1 MKLRGEPEERFAGG
15 RGSSVEPECRSLTQ
29 IRVKDGVRV
38 EVESLLSVRRPL
50 IMFSVFRKRLD
61 QYDEIAP
68 LIGQPGARA
77 HGRMCASKP
86 MRKHTRARTHTQ
98 AHTYTYAHI
107 THTHTHTH
115 THTQHHTCTG
125 HERMERG

>member
-1 MKLRGEPEERFAGG
+1 MLEF
-15 RGSSVEPECRSLTQ
+15 TQ

-68 LIGQPGARA
+68 LIGQPEDYGGSTVGYVDHR
-77 HGRMCASKP
+77 
-86 MRKHTRARTHTQ
+86 
-98 AHTYTYAHI
+98 
-107 THTHTHTH
+107 
-115 THTQHHTCTG
+115 
-125 HERMERG
+125 

>member
-38 EVESLLSVRRPL
+38 EVESLRVRRPL
-50 IMFSVFRKRLD
+50 IMLSVFRKRLD

-68 LIGQPGARA
+68 LIGQPEDYGGSTVGYVDHR
-77 HGRMCASKP
+77 
-86 MRKHTRARTHTQ
+86 
-98 AHTYTYAHI
+98 
-107 THTHTHTH
+107 
-115 THTQHHTCTG
+115 
-125 HERMERG
+125 